1 MRISDWSSDVCSSDL
16 DTSMKILILPGDGIG
31 PEIVGAATAALEA
44 LNRRFNIGLALEH
57 DAIGLAAL
65 ERHGSTLPDSL
76 MERIKAS
83 DGVVLGPADTLAYPP
98 ADQGGVNISAA
109 IRKRLDLYANMR
121 PSRTR
126 PGVPSTI
133 KSMDLVI
140 ARENTEGFYADR
152 TMAAGSGEFMPTED
166 LALSVR
172 KITREGCERITEA
185 ACELAKTRRRKLT
198 IVHKIGREH
207 V

>member
-57 DAIGLAAL
+57 DTIGLAAL

-76 MERIKAS
+76 MARIKAS
-83 DGVVLGPADTLAYPP
+83 DGVVLAPADTL
-98 ADQGGVNISAA
+98 DSQ
-109 IRKRLDLYANMR
+109 
-121 PSRTR
+121 
-126 PGVPSTI
+126 
-133 KSMDLVI
+133 
-140 ARENTEGFYADR
+140 
-152 TMAAGSGEFMPTED
+152 
-166 LALSVR
+166 
-172 KITREGCERITEA
+172 
-185 ACELAKTRRRKLT
+185 
-198 IVHKIGREH
+198 IGTASCRGR